1 LPSAHAILGALLV
14 ASGLH
19 AQESRAAVDFRLPD
33 LSKLNGRKR
42 TFAIEQLAVK
52 IRSLSGCAEKGV
64 LASELAD
71 AADDALDETLQEITT
86 TLSDALR
93 GCPGQF
99 SVAYLLLAQLIHYAH
114 MQAPLDDPRLAAA
127 MAALEAEDREI
138 QQADFT
144 LADLQGKAWTLK
156 DLRGKVVLV
165 NFWQTSCAPCV
176 HEIPALDALYD
187 RFRKKGLVILAIA
200 GDDDAAMVQH
210 FLAAHRVSYP
220 VLLDAG
226 RKVTERFKVAGIPRS
241 IVFDRTGTVV
251 AQVNGS
257 RTRQQFV
264 ETLSQAGL
272 H

>member
-1 LPSAHAILGALLV
+1 M
-14 ASGLH
+14 
-19 AQESRAAVDFRLPD
+19 
-33 LSKLNGRKR
+33 
-42 TFAIEQLAVK
+42 K

-165 NFWQTSCAPCV
+165 NFWQTSCPPCV

-226 RKVTERFKVAGIPRS
+226 RKVTERFRVAGIPRS

-257 RTRQQFV
+257 RTRQQLV